1 MAAASRAG
9 HNFPRSAAAVFG
21 MRRDN
26 AFPKLA
32 VLKIYLGED
41 YRSSNFRLYCTL
53 SVAGHA
59 LDSARYASLKPI
71 ASVAEVGLEVGAKIE
86 ASILA
91 KGKALRPHV

>member
-71 ASVAEVGLEVGAKIE
+71 ASVAE
-86 ASILA
+86 ASGGIP
-91 KGKALRPHV
+91 ALCRSLLQVCFQSRSMR